1 MDLPIP
7 DPDRRLIASVLMN
20 EAEELTAER
29 LEGAVRALRKMQLRK
44 KFERVQQELQACK
57 DPERMKTLLQERV
70 RLKQASMDPGLAD
83 VPTLSS

>member
-1 MDLPIP
+1 
-7 DPDRRLIASVLMN
+7 
-20 EAEELTAER
+20 
-29 LEGAVRALRKMQLRK
+29 MQLRK

-83 VPTLSS
+83 VPTL